1 MLVTFQSKA
10 CSSITMFG
18 DVAVTPLKMAGHS
31 GIVPGA
37 LLAGDI
43 PAALARLKEE
53 LVAAGLEEES
63 KQSVGPG
70 AEDADNPPPV
80 GLRQRS
86 YPQIQMLSAAA
97 HRGCDVTWEK
107 GNSAL

>member
-1 MLVTFQSKA
+1 MLVTFHSKA

-18 DVAVTPLKMAGHS
+18 VVAVTLLKMAGHS

-37 LLAGDI
+37 LLAGDV
-43 PAALARLKEE
+43 PSALARIKQDFA
-53 LVAAGLEEES
+53 AAGLEGES

-70 AEDADNPPPV
+70 AEDADNLPPV

-86 YPQIQMLSAAA
+86 YPLIQLLSAAV
-97 HRGCDVTWEK
+97 R
-107 GNSAL
+107 